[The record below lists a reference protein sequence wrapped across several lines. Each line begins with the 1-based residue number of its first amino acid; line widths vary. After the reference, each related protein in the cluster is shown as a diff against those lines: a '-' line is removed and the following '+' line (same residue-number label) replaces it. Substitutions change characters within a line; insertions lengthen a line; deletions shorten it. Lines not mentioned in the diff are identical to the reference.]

1 MNLPFL
7 NPVPQLRLSI
17 CKKIQRSWRLA
28 APLALG
34 LFAAAALLFAFSAA
48 SIRTAKAGVE
58 PSQPP
63 EYPLSGTD
71 WYVSKGGNDGWSC
84 QTWTFACKTIQ
95 AAVDKADNC
104 CRLNKEDLQ

>member
-28 APLALG
+28 APLELG
-34 LFAAAALLFAFSAA
+34 LFAAAALLFDFSAA
-48 SIRTAKAGVE
+48 LFQPAQARTGQD
-58 PSQPP
+58 QPP
-63 EYPLSGTD
+63 GNPLVATN
-71 WYVSKGGNDGWSC
+71 WYVSKFGNDGWSC